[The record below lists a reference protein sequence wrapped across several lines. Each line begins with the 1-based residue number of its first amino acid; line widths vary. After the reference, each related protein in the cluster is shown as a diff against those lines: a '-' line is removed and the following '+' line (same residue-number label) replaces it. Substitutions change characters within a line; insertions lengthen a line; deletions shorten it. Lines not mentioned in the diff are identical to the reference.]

1 MKIPKIAIAGGLT
14 KDFRV
19 EFAGDYYTKVNNNYP
34 NAIFNA
40 GGIPIILPLINDI
53 NIIQEQL
60 SCCDGL
66 LLPGGI
72 DVNPLSYEELPKPLL
87 GNTNSLVDWYH
98 ISLVKKA
105 FEMDIP
111 ILGICRGCQVINV
124 AFGGTLYQ
132 DISYATETQILH
144 KQDSHLSERCHPI
157 FIEKNSFIYDIFG
170 SNYLVNSAHHQ
181 AVKNLGN
188 NFIISSISP
197 DGIIESI
204 EMQNKNFVVGVQWH
218 PEMLALKDDTMLN
231 LFIKFINSC
240 NTK

>member
-19 EFAGDYYTKVNNNYP
+19 EFAGGYYTKVNNNYP

-181 AVKNLGN
+181 SVKRIAPNFKTTAV
-188 NFIISSISP
+188 SP
-197 DGIIESI
+197 DGIIEAI
-204 EMQNKNFVVGVQWH
+204 ELVDEKIVIGIQWH
-218 PEMLALKDDTMLN
+218 PEMMASNDEITLK
-231 LFIKFINSC
+231 LFRKFIDC
-240 NTK
+240 CK

>member
-111 ILGICRGCQVINV
+111 ILGICRGCQYI
-124 AFGGTLYQ
+124 
-132 DISYATETQILH
+132 
-144 KQDSHLSERCHPI
+144 
-157 FIEKNSFIYDIFG
+157 
-170 SNYLVNSAHHQ
+170 
-181 AVKNLGN
+181 
-188 NFIISSISP
+188 
-197 DGIIESI
+197 
-204 EMQNKNFVVGVQWH
+204 
-218 PEMLALKDDTMLN
+218 
-231 LFIKFINSC
+231 
-240 NTK
+240 